1 MNPIYG
7 AKRMLRERE
16 AAERLARHVTR
27 ELTAGGIGHWVEV
40 QAVARGFVVFVHR
53 FECAGGEACACAR

>member
-1 MNPIYG
+1 
-7 AKRMLRERE
+7 MLRERE